1 MKINKTI
8 KINISNHNNT
18 ELRNMKTK
26 IANNSKI
33 TNHPK
38 KRY

>member
-26 IANNSKI
+26 IANN
-33 TNHPK
+33 PK
-38 KRY
+38 NTHQPQK